1 LEKEQLEINK
11 IVDTYKQNIKEIEQ
25 DLKEKNTSGEE
36 QKYEILYQKEKE
48 INDFTEKFEQEK
60 VEYEKEIKED

>member
-1 LEKEQLEINK
+1 
-11 IVDTYKQNIKEIEQ
+11 
-25 DLKEKNTSGEE
+25 LKEKNTSGEE

-60 VEYEKEIKED
+60 VEYEKEIKDDQFMIASLLEHMQKNMARENKLPTTK